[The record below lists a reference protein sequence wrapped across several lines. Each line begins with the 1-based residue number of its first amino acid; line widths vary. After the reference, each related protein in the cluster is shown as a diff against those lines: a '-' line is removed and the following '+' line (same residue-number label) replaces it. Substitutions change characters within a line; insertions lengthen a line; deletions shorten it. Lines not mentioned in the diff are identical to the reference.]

1 MAQYSHNAP
10 PPPILTEVLCMQEL
24 ELASTD
30 HPDSLAF
37 TKNYN
42 PLVYEVADEMRTVSE
57 EPKRQI

>member
-1 MAQYSHNAP
+1 
-10 PPPILTEVLCMQEL
+10 MQEL